1 MKFQTNNIFKICI
14 GISAIILSAAA
25 FNFSVQT
32 AHAAPPKP
40 AEFIEEGTNKIGK
53 YQMSI
58 SGVHGNGDQ
67 ITWLVIITDTET
79 GKSKTY
85 YKQTGQSYIPDFS
98 TDGKD
103 IW

>member
-1 MKFQTNNIFKICI
+1 MKIQVNSIFKICI
-14 GISAIILSAAA
+14 GISAIILSVAA
-25 FNFSVQT
+25 FNFSVQS

-40 AEFIEEGTNKIGK
+40 SEFIEEGTNKIGK

-58 SGVHGNGDQ
+58 SGVHATGDQ
-67 ITWLVIITDTET
+67 ITWLVIVMDTET

-85 YKQTGQSYIPDFS
+85 YKQTGATYVPDFS